1 MIVVEPA
8 ALAATLRALPADPRV
23 VASGNHCVPW
33 ELVRLLDDNVERY
46 VLNTLNGPR
55 GLPEREGVVVETC
68 FVGAGQRHHPGL
80 SYVPSRLSMVPVLFR
95 RSLPVDAVLLHCSP
109 PRDGVVS
116 LGIEVNVLPAA
127 IEACRERGGLVVAQ
141 VNERMPFT
149 YGDALV
155 PVDLIDAAVEV
166 SSPLP
171 TPPAAAPLGDDA
183 RTIGERVAAMVP
195 DGATLQMGI
204 GAVPDAVLAALTG
217 HRGVRLWT
225 EMFSDGV
232 LALDAAGALDADHP
246 LTTSFLFGTQELYDW
261 LDGNRRVHMLRTERT
276 NDPGLIARQ
285 RSMTSINT
293 ALEVDLFGQANASRI
308 DARIHSGFG
317 GQTDF
322 IVGALHSQGG
332 QAIMALRSWHPK
344 ADVSA
349 IVPLVDEPVTSF
361 QASAIVTEQGVAPLF
376 GRSEKDQAAALIEH
390 AAHPR
395 VREELWEEARHL
407 GLA

>member
-1 MIVVEPA
+1 M
-8 ALAATLRALPADPRV
+8 
-23 VASGNHCVPW
+23 
-33 ELVRLLDDNVERY
+33 
-46 VLNTLNGPR
+46 
-55 GLPEREGVVVETC
+55 
-68 FVGAGQRHHPGL
+68 
-80 SYVPSRLSMVPVLFR
+80 
-95 RSLPVDAVLLHCSP
+95 DAVFLHCSP

-127 IEACRERGGLVVAQ
+127 VEACRERGGLVVAQ
-141 VNERMPFT
+141 VNDRMPFT
-149 YGDALV
+149 HGDALV
-155 PVDLIDAAVEV
+155 PVEHIDLALEA

-171 TPPAAAPLGDDA
+171 TPPAAAPLGEDA
-183 RTIGERVAAMVP
+183 RAIGERVAAMVP

-217 HRGVRLWT
+217 HRGLRLWT

-232 LALDAAGALDADHP
+232 LALDAAGALDDDHP
-246 LTTSFLFGTQELYDW
+246 LTTSFLFGTQDLYDW
-261 LDGNRRVHMLRTERT
+261 LDGNRRVHLLRTERT
-276 NDPGLIARQ
+276 NDPALIARQ

-344 ADVSA
+344 ADVST
-349 IVPLVDEPVTSF
+349 IVPMVDEPVTSF

-376 GRSEKDQAAALIEH
+376 GHSEKEQARHLIERT
-390 AAHPR
+390 AHPR
-395 VREELWEEARHL
+395 VRDELWEEAEHL

>member
-1 MIVVEPA
+1 M
-8 ALAATLRALPADPRV
+8 
-23 VASGNHCVPW
+23 
-33 ELVRLLDDNVERY
+33 
-46 VLNTLNGPR
+46 
-55 GLPEREGVVVETC
+55 
-68 FVGAGQRHHPGL
+68 
-80 SYVPSRLSMVPVLFR
+80 
-95 RSLPVDAVLLHCSP
+95 LHCSR

-127 IEACRERGGLVVAQ
+127 IEACRERGGLVLAQ
-141 VNERMPFT
+141 INDHMPFT
-149 YGDALV
+149 HGDALV
-155 PVDLIDAAVEV
+155 PVEHIDLALEV

-171 TPPAAAPLGDDA
+171 SAPAGVELGEDA
-183 RTIGERVAAMVP
+183 LTIGERVAGMVP

-204 GAVPDAVLAALTG
+204 GAVPDAVLGALTRHTG
-217 HRGVRLWT
+217 LRLWT

-232 LALDAAGALDADHP
+232 LALDAAGALDPDHP
-246 LTTSFLFGTQELYDW
+246 LTTSFLFGSPELYTW

-276 NDPGLIARQ
+276 NDPALIARQ
-285 RSMTSINT
+285 RFMTSINT

-344 ADVSA
+344 ADVSS
-349 IVPLVDEPVTSF
+349 IVPMVEEPVTSF

-376 GRSEKDQAAALIEH
+376 GNSEKDQARALIEH
-390 AAHPR
+390 TAHPR
-395 VREELWEEARHL
+395 VRDELWEEARHL